1 MKTLIRMIFQ
11 NRNEFLFSFVVLN
24 IESTSKTLIL
34 LLSNDQQEI
43 ATATNLQ
50 SLIQNTY
57 VATNVRNDFIKIV
70 LEKQRSNQK
79 VNLNAIIVLREF
91 RKKDK
96 GKMKKKKTFVC
107 KRRILRR
114 RVKLRQ
120 RNKKWRQKLIIML
133 EVEQEKSE
141 S

>member
-24 IESTSKTLIL
+24 IESTGKTLIL